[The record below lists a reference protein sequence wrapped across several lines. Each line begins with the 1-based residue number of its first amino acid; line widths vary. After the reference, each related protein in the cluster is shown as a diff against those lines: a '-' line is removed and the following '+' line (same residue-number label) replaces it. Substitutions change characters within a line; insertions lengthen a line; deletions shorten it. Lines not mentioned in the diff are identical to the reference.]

1 MPIRFVCGFMRNNN
15 TDKKVSE
22 RKAVY
27 LSEVRTRPRLC
38 VLLLLDQNKNLL
50 TIQNLSHDSCL
61 LSRIAEF
68 SNSPVVALIA
78 TSFRVL
84 LLLDTSLK
92 VSSSKTSR
100 ICRFRE
106 VTYLK

>member
-1 MPIRFVCGFMRNNN
+1 MPIRFICGLMRNTN

-27 LSEVRTRPRLC
+27 LSKVRTRPGLC
-38 VLLLLDQNKNLL
+38 VVLLLLDQNKNHL

-68 SNSPVVALIA
+68 SNSPVAAFGQRAFDRGL
-78 TSFRVL
+78 
-84 LLLDTSLK
+84 
-92 VSSSKTSR
+92 
-100 ICRFRE
+100 C
-106 VTYLK
+106 